1 MILGDKI
8 VVSIDGEVV
17 ALQTSCK
24 VTAKVGSVEVVPLPG
39 SADDDGWAHY
49 EPGQISWTVSN
60 DSFLAIGD
68 KLVKLGVE
76 GTRVAV
82 SVDIWYKT
90 LSGNA
95 VVDSVKVTAQNKAYC
110 KVSLSMTGEGVA
122 SFG

>member
-1 MILGDKI
+1 MILGDKV

-24 VTAKVGSVEVVPLPG
+24 VSAKVGSVEVVPLPG
-39 SADDDGWAHY
+39 SDDDDGWAHC
-49 EPGQISWTVSN
+49 EPGQISWEVSN

-76 GTRVAV
+76 GTRVSV
-82 SVDIWYKT
+82 SVDVWYKT
-90 LSGNA
+90 LTGSA
-95 VVDSVKVTAQNKAYC
+95 VVDSVKVTAQNKAYS

-122 SFG
+122 TFG